1 MSLPLILDL
10 ALGLVFTYLILSLLA
25 SEIQEIVS
33 TVLQWRAEHLKYSIE
48 QLLAGD
54 SAESR
59 VAAQELANELY
70 NSPVIRSLNHE
81 ARGRLAHLLRRFLHF
96 VGQLYRIV
104 TRTRNV
110 FGNQTSGPS
119 YIPSEAFAAT
129 LLENLHLIDLQR
141 LLTKSRLGH
150 LIEDRIRLPVNQ
162 ILNDLRI
169 STANEYLLGP
179 EIKQLEQS
187 LRQITD
193 DFQAQHISLT
203 QALNLLLSK
212 IDDFIETT
220 RQSLPTDNHLS
231 QTFLKRLTYLKRNLT
246 NSADE
251 YALLV
256 RKIQPTLR
264 ELVLI
269 LDSKSSIYQEVTALA
284 AQEDGL
290 MRELLSQI
298 RPQQVPTRLKDS
310 LLTLAEQAQLKVQQA
325 DEELQKLQK
334 EVEGWFDRSMTRA
347 AGVYKRN
354 AKGVG
359 ILIGL
364 AIAVILNAD
373 SLHIANR
380 LTTDQTIR
388 DSISVAASQLANRD
402 LQDLQQ
408 ELDLMTE
415 AVDNSLEQFPLPI
428 GRSPRILEQQAQAE
442 AQWAFPI
449 PRRYLGWLITGL
461 AISMGSTFWYDLLN
475 RVVNVRA
482 TGSKQDTSAKD

>member
-1 MSLPLILDL
+1 M
-10 ALGLVFTYLILSLLA
+10 
-25 SEIQEIVS
+25 
-33 TVLQWRAEHLKYSIE
+33 
-48 QLLAGD
+48 
-54 SAESR
+54 
-59 VAAQELANELY
+59 
-70 NSPVIRSLNHE
+70 
-81 ARGRLAHLLRRFLHF
+81 
-96 VGQLYRIV
+96 
-104 TRTRNV
+104 
-110 FGNQTSGPS
+110 
-119 YIPSEAFAAT
+119 
-129 LLENLHLIDLQR
+129 
-141 LLTKSRLGH
+141 
-150 LIEDRIRLPVNQ
+150 
-162 ILNDLRI
+162 
-169 STANEYLLGP
+169 
-179 EIKQLEQS
+179 
-187 LRQITD
+187 
-193 DFQAQHISLT
+193 
-203 QALNLLLSK
+203 SK

-461 AISMGSTFWYDLLN
+461 AISMGSTFL
-475 RVVNVRA
+475 V
-482 TGSKQDTSAKD
+482 